1 MTTTYS
7 QLPILDLARLESSSP
22 AERAAFIE
30 EIRTTAYDLG
40 FFYVTGHGVDQQRI
54 DDTLAVARA
63 FFALPEADKM
73 AIEMVNSPHFRG
85 YNRQGQEFTRGQRDW
100 REQVDI
106 GAEREVMTDIPANA
120 PWNRLRGPNQWPDG
134 LPAFKET
141 ILRYQTAAANLAIRL
156 IKTFAIT
163 LGQPENIFEQ
173 IYTPDSHYLLKIIR
187 YPGRDATES
196 DQGVG
201 AHKDGGFV
209 TVLLQDVQKGLEV
222 EHNGQWISAPPIP
235 GTFVINVGEVLE
247 MASNGYLLANVHR
260 VVTPPAGANR
270 LSVAFFFNAQLNSTV
285 PLLELP
291 AELAAK
297 SRGATR
303 DPLNPL
309 FREIGKNQLKSRLR
323 SHPDVAQRHHADLL
337 ASDEYTAPKR

>member
-1 MTTTYS
+1 
-7 QLPILDLARLESSSP
+7 
-22 AERAAFIE
+22 
-30 EIRTTAYDLG
+30 
-40 FFYVTGHGVDQQRI
+40 
-54 DDTLAVARA
+54 
-63 FFALPEADKM
+63 
-73 AIEMVNSPHFRG
+73 
-85 YNRQGQEFTRGQRDW
+85 
-100 REQVDI
+100 
-106 GAEREVMTDIPANA
+106 
-120 PWNRLRGPNQWPDG
+120 
-134 LPAFKET
+134 
-141 ILRYQTAAANLAIRL
+141 LAIRL
-156 IKTFAIT
+156 IKTFAAA

-196 DQGVG
+196 DQGSD
-201 AHKDGGFV
+201 KDGGFV
-209 TVLLQDVQKGLEV
+209 TVLLQDVQKASKSNTTGNGLV
-222 EHNGQWISAPPIP
+222 HPPSP
-235 GTFVINVGEVLE
+235 VPSSSTSVKSSN

-291 AELAAK
+291 ADLAAK

-337 ASDEYTAPKR
+337 ASDEYTAPKSRGE

>member
-1 MTTTYS
+1 
-7 QLPILDLARLESSSP
+7 
-22 AERAAFIE
+22 
-30 EIRTTAYDLG
+30 
-40 FFYVTGHGVDQQRI
+40 
-54 DDTLAVARA
+54 
-63 FFALPEADKM
+63 M
-73 AIEMVNSPHFRG
+73 A
-85 YNRQGQEFTRGQRDW
+85 
-100 REQVDI
+100 
-106 GAEREVMTDIPANA
+106 DIPANA
-120 PWNRLRGPNQWPDG
+120 PWNRLRGPNQWPTE

-156 IKTFAIT
+156 IKTFAVT

-260 VVTPPAGANR
+260 VVAPPAGANR

>member
-1 MTTTYS
+1 
-7 QLPILDLARLESSSP
+7 
-22 AERAAFIE
+22 
-30 EIRTTAYDLG
+30 
-40 FFYVTGHGVDQQRI
+40 
-54 DDTLAVARA
+54 
-63 FFALPEADKM
+63 M

-106 GAEREVMTDIPANA
+106 GAEREVMADIPANA
-120 PWNRLRGPNQWPDG
+120 PWNRLRGPNQWPTA
-134 LPAFKET
+134 LPEFKET

-156 IKTFAIT
+156 IKTFAVT

>member
-1 MTTTYS
+1 M
-7 QLPILDLARLESSSP
+7 
-22 AERAAFIE
+22 
-30 EIRTTAYDLG
+30 
-40 FFYVTGHGVDQQRI
+40 
-54 DDTLAVARA
+54 
-63 FFALPEADKM
+63 
-73 AIEMVNSPHFRG
+73 
-85 YNRQGQEFTRGQRDW
+85 
-100 REQVDI
+100 
-106 GAEREVMTDIPANA
+106 
-120 PWNRLRGPNQWPDG
+120 
-134 LPAFKET
+134 
-141 ILRYQTAAANLAIRL
+141 
-156 IKTFAIT
+156 
-163 LGQPENIFEQ
+163 
-173 IYTPDSHYLLKIIR
+173 
-187 YPGRDATES
+187 
-196 DQGVG
+196 
-201 AHKDGGFV
+201 

-291 AELAAK
+291 PELAAK

-337 ASDEYTAPKR
+337 ASDEYPAPKR